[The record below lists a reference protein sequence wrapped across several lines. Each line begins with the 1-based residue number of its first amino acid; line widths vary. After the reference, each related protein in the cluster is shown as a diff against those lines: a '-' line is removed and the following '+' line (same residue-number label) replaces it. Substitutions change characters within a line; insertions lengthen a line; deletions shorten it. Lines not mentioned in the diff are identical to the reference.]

1 MHRERYLRGGLPESR
16 GMCYKRMMQMKR
28 RRRRKPRTAP
38 VKPDQAPLQPVYPE
52 EQERAVVPRADEGD
66 NEQELQPRAAPEP
79 GNQDEAQPQ
88 RRGKRRRRGGAGRK
102 RPAGTPAVAPQADT
116 QEPEAAESP
125 ASDAAA
131 GMEPSAEPERA
142 ARVRPQQYAHPQ
154 SQSKKQPRGTV
165 VLTIGLPGSGKT
177 SWFRRR
183 AITPLSSDLLRM
195 MLFDD
200 IAEQRYQDL
209 VFSTLRYLLRARM
222 IARMPW
228 NYVDATNLSPRERR
242 GWIKMAQ
249 EFGYEVHAVFFDVP
263 IEVCTERNAR
273 RGRMV
278 PDDVMQRMAG
288 KLRAPTFEEGFSKI
302 TVVRVKKQKPSEPMS
317 SIDNVVDDV
326 EEPGGPGVADEN
338 Y

>member
-1 MHRERYLRGGLPESR
+1 
-16 GMCYKRMMQMKR
+16 MKR
-28 RRRRKPRTAP
+28 RRRRKPGKPAGNKGTQAP
-38 VKPDQAPLQPVYPE
+38 PLQPAYPE
-52 EQERAVVPRADEGD
+52 EFAAEAAEESTPEEVGAESGG
-66 NEQELQPRAAPEP
+66 EQTEESGAETQAAAPSGRP
-79 GNQDEAQPQ
+79 
-88 RRGKRRRRGGAGRK
+88 KKRRRGGRGRK
-102 RPAGTPAVAPQADT
+102 AGQQQAASAAPAQEEAP
-116 QEPEAAESP
+116 PESP
-125 ASDAAA
+125 ASDSAA
-131 GMEPSAEPERA
+131 GIEPEAEPEREA
-142 ARVRPQQYAHPQ
+142 AKPVPQVHAPHEKKRHP
-154 SQSKKQPRGTV
+154 KGVV

-200 IAEQRYQDL
+200 ISEQRYQDL

-249 EFGYEVHAVFFDVP
+249 EFGYEVQAVFFDVP
-263 IEVCTERNAR
+263 VEVCADRNKR

-278 PDDVMQRMAG
+278 PDEVMQRMAA
-288 KLRAPTFEEGFSKI
+288 KLRPPTFEEGFTKI
-302 TVVRVKKQKPSEPMS
+302 TVVRVKKSKFEEP
-317 SIDNVVDDV
+317 DNEVQGV
-326 EEPGGPGVADEN
+326 EEHGPGMIDEN

>member
-1 MHRERYLRGGLPESR
+1 MKPE
-16 GMCYKRMMQMKR
+16 
-28 RRRRKPRTAP
+28 
-38 VKPDQAPLQPVYPE
+38 QAPLQPAYPDM
-52 EQERAVVPRADEGD
+52 QESAGTDEGYG
-66 NEQELQPRAAPEP
+66 EAAPEP
-79 GNQDEAQPQ
+79 QAEAAAPESGAAKE

-102 RPAGTPAVAPQADT
+102 RPSATPKVQAE
-116 QEPEAAESP
+116 QNEAAEP
-125 ASDAAA
+125 VASDSVEDISAA
-131 GMEPSAEPERA
+131 AEPERTTA
-142 ARVRPQQYAHPQ
+142 DRTASQPQAHTPT
-154 SQSKKQPRGTV
+154 KKQSRGTV

-263 IEVCTERNAR
+263 IDVCTERNSR
-273 RGRMV
+273 RGRIV
-278 PDDVMQRMAG
+278 PEDVMQRMAG
-288 KLRAPTFEEGFSKI
+288 KLRPPTFEEGFSKI
-302 TVVRVKKQKPSEPMS
+302 TVVRVKKQQPSEPMS
-317 SIDNVVDDV
+317 AIDNVVDDV
-326 EEPGGPGVADEN
+326 EEPGGPGLADEN

>member
-1 MHRERYLRGGLPESR
+1 MKPE
-16 GMCYKRMMQMKR
+16 
-28 RRRRKPRTAP
+28 
-38 VKPDQAPLQPVYPE
+38 QAPLQPAYPE
-52 EQERAVVPRADEGD
+52 PDEEVSAGP
-66 NEQELQPRAAPEP
+66 EEEEGGAP
-79 GNQDEAQPQ
+79 EAQPEVAAPAAPSQDSQQQ

-102 RPAGTPAVAPQADT
+102 RPGTTEAGPAIEAEEGIASAKPAREITEAAVAPAHEAVQPQA
-116 QEPEAAESP
+116 
-125 ASDAAA
+125 
-131 GMEPSAEPERA
+131 PSQ
-142 ARVRPQQYAHPQ
+142 PQIPT
-154 SQSKKQPRGTV
+154 KKQPRGIV

-263 IEVCTERNAR
+263 IEVCMERNAR
-273 RGRMV
+273 RGRIV
-278 PDDVMQRMAG
+278 PEDVMQRMAG
-288 KLRAPTFEEGFSKI
+288 KLRPPTFDEGFSKI
-302 TVVRVKKQKPSEPMS
+302 TVVRVKKAKTSEPDAPV
-317 SIDNVVDDV
+317 DNVVDDV
-326 EEPGGPGVADEN
+326 EEPDGPGVADEN

>member
-1 MHRERYLRGGLPESR
+1 
-16 GMCYKRMMQMKR
+16 MMQMKR
-28 RRRRKPRTAP
+28 RRRKKPRTGPA
-38 VKPDQAPLQPVYPE
+38 KPEQAPLQPAYPDM
-52 EQERAVVPRADEGD
+52 QESPGADEAYG
-66 NEQELQPRAAPEP
+66 NTESEPQPEAAAPEQGAP
-79 GNQDEAQPQ
+79 KE
-88 RRGKRRRRGGAGRK
+88 RRGKRRRRGGAGRT
-102 RPAGTPAVAPQADT
+102 RRGSVATRAAAADEAAQASVT
-116 QEPEAAESP
+116 GEQEPEAA
-125 ASDAAA
+125 
-131 GMEPSAEPERA
+131 AEPLQTQAKPA
-142 ARVRPQQYAHPQ
+142 AHAAPHAH
-154 SQSKKQPRGTV
+154 SKRQPRGTV

-200 IAEQRYQDL
+200 ITEQRYQDL

-263 IEVCTERNAR
+263 IEVCIERNSR
-273 RGRMV
+273 RGRIV
-278 PDDVMQRMAG
+278 PEDVMQRMTA
-288 KLRAPTFEEGFSKI
+288 KLRPPTFEEGFSKI
-302 TVVRVKKQKPSEPMS
+302 TVVRVKKQKASEPMS
-317 SIDNVVDDV
+317 AVDNVIDGV
-326 EEPGGPGVADEN
+326 EEPGGPGIADEN

>member
-1 MHRERYLRGGLPESR
+1 LPDSLW
-16 GMCYKRMMQMKR
+16 MCYKRIMQGMKR
-28 RRRRKPRTAP
+28 RRRKKPARGGDTKAEP
-38 VKPDQAPLQPVYPE
+38 QQAPLQPVYPE
-52 EQERAVVPRADEGD
+52 DRER
-66 NEQELQPRAAPEP
+66 
-79 GNQDEAQPQ
+79 DEAIEASAGQEDAVPEIEPQPHADAGAPAAALQ
-88 RRGKRRRRGGAGRK
+88 RARKRRRGGKGRK
-102 RPAGTPAVAPQADT
+102 PKTATPAVPLTD
-116 QEPEAAESP
+116 EAAEESP
-125 ASDAAA
+125 ESVS
-131 GMEPSAEPERA
+131 GVGLEEPTEPERA
-142 ARVRPQQYAHPQ
+142 VAPALAAPPAQKRQT
-154 SQSKKQPRGTV
+154 KGTV

-249 EFGYEVHAVFFDVP
+249 EFGYEVQAVFFDVP
-263 IEVCTERNAR
+263 IEVCQERNTR
-273 RGRMV
+273 RGRIV
-278 PDDVMQRMAG
+278 PDDVMHRMAQ
-288 KLRAPTFEEGFSKI
+288 KLRPPTFEEGFSKI
-302 TVVRVKKQKPSEPMS
+302 TVVRVKKQPQAEPE
-317 SIDNVVDDV
+317 NEVQGV
-326 EEPGGPGVADEN
+326 EEPNGPGKGDEN

>member
-1 MHRERYLRGGLPESR
+1 
-16 GMCYKRMMQMKR
+16 
-28 RRRRKPRTAP
+28 
-38 VKPDQAPLQPVYPE
+38 
-52 EQERAVVPRADEGD
+52 
-66 NEQELQPRAAPEP
+66 
-79 GNQDEAQPQ
+79 
-88 RRGKRRRRGGAGRK
+88 
-102 RPAGTPAVAPQADT
+102 
-116 QEPEAAESP
+116 
-125 ASDAAA
+125 
-131 GMEPSAEPERA
+131 
-142 ARVRPQQYAHPQ
+142 
-154 SQSKKQPRGTV
+154 V

-200 IAEQRYQDL
+200 ISEQRYQDL

-263 IEVCTERNAR
+263 VEVCAERNLR

-288 KLRAPTFEEGFSKI
+288 KLRPPTFEEGFTKI
-302 TVVRVKKQKPSEPMS
+302 TVVRVKKQTKTAEAENVIQREEEAQGPAE
-317 SIDNVVDDV
+317 IDD
-326 EEPGGPGVADEN
+326 N

>member
-1 MHRERYLRGGLPESR
+1 
-16 GMCYKRMMQMKR
+16 
-28 RRRRKPRTAP
+28 
-38 VKPDQAPLQPVYPE
+38 VKPEQTPLQPAYPDM
-52 EQERAVVPRADEGD
+52 QEPDGDVEAEGVGEVEARAEIMEPEAK
-66 NEQELQPRAAPEP
+66 NETPV
-79 GNQDEAQPQ
+79 Q
-88 RRGKRRRRGGAGRK
+88 RRGKRRRRGGTGRT
-102 RPAGTPAVAPQADT
+102 RPNPAPQVSPDEEAPAAIQPKEPEEKFEPKLAATAAPQAH
-116 QEPEAAESP
+116 
-125 ASDAAA
+125 
-131 GMEPSAEPERA
+131 GKR
-142 ARVRPQQYAHPQ
+142 
-154 SQSKKQPRGTV
+154 QPRGTV

-209 VFSTLRYLLRARM
+209 VFSTLRYLLRARL

-263 IEVCTERNAR
+263 VEVCTERNDR

-278 PDDVMQRMAG
+278 PDDVMQRMSG
-288 KLRAPTFEEGFSKI
+288 KLRPPTFEEGFVKI
-302 TVVRVKKQKPSEPMS
+302 TVVRVKRSGEQT
-317 SIDNVVDDV
+317 
-326 EEPGGPGVADEN
+326 
-338 Y
+338 

>member
-1 MHRERYLRGGLPESR
+1 
-16 GMCYKRMMQMKR
+16 MKR
-28 RRRRKPRTAP
+28 KRRGAKPRTAP
-38 VKPDQAPLQPVYPE
+38 VAPEQAPLQPAYPDMLE
-52 EQERAVVPRADEGD
+52 NKAAATNDKGDESEPQGEAVS
-66 NEQELQPRAAPEP
+66 
-79 GNQDEAQPQ
+79 EASGQGQPQ
-88 RRGKRRRRGGAGRK
+88 KRKRRRRGGVGRK
-102 RPAGTPAVAPQADT
+102 RPGAAAVAPA
-116 QEPEAAESP
+116 EAAE
-125 ASDAAA
+125 AEADAAESTA
-131 GMEPSAEPERA
+131 PQTEAEPQPA
-142 ARVRPQQYAHPQ
+142 AAKPTVHAPVQAAG
-154 SQSKKQPRGTV
+154 KKSTRGTV

-222 IARMPW
+222 IAHMPW

-263 IEVCTERNAR
+263 VEVCTERNTR

-278 PDDVMQRMAG
+278 PEDVMQRMAG
-288 KLRAPTFEEGFSKI
+288 KLRPPTFDEGFSKI
-302 TVVRVKKQKPSEPMS
+302 TLVRVKKQKPSEPMS
-317 SIDNVVDDV
+317 QADNVIADV
-326 EEPGGPGVADEN
+326 EEPDGPGVADES

>member
-1 MHRERYLRGGLPESR
+1 
-16 GMCYKRMMQMKR
+16 MCYKRMMQMKR
-28 RRRRKPRTAP
+28 RRRKKPRTSP
-38 VKPDQAPLQPVYPE
+38 VKPEQAPLQPAYPDM
-52 EQERAVVPRADEGD
+52 QETAADEHGSVD
-66 NEQELQPRAAPEP
+66 EPEFQPEAPAEP
-79 GNQDEAQPQ
+79 GNQESPSQ

-102 RPAGTPAVAPQADT
+102 RTSPTGASVSQVEPQQRDT
-116 QEPEAAESP
+116 AESP
-125 ASDAAA
+125 ASDSAAA
-131 GMEPSAEPERA
+131 IEPAVEPERTA
-142 ARVRPQQYAHPQ
+142 KPQQHAH
-154 SQSKKQPRGTV
+154 SQPKKQPRGTV

-200 IAEQRYQDL
+200 ITEQRYQDL

-263 IEVCTERNAR
+263 IEVCVERNAR

-288 KLRAPTFEEGFSKI
+288 KLRPPTFEEGFSKI

-317 SIDNVVDDV
+317 AIDNVVDDV
-326 EEPGGPGVADEN
+326 EEPGGPGIADEN

>member
-1 MHRERYLRGGLPESR
+1 MKPE
-16 GMCYKRMMQMKR
+16 
-28 RRRRKPRTAP
+28 
-38 VKPDQAPLQPVYPE
+38 QAPLQPAYPDM
-52 EQERAVVPRADEGD
+52 QEPAGGDEGGD
-66 NEQELQPRAAPEP
+66 EPEQPEAAAPESS
-79 GNQDEAQPQ
+79 NEADVQPQ
-88 RRGKRRRRGGAGRK
+88 QRKGKRRRRGGVGRK
-102 RPAGTPAVAPQADT
+102 RSTVSPVRAQQNGETKP
-116 QEPEAAESP
+116 AESP
-125 ASDAAA
+125 SSDAAA
-131 GMEPSAEPERA
+131 GIEPIAEPERVA
-142 ARVRPQQYAHPQ
+142 KPQAQAHPHPQ
-154 SQSKKQPRGTV
+154 AHVAAHAKKQPRGIV

-200 IAEQRYQDL
+200 ITEQRYQDL

-263 IEVCTERNAR
+263 VEVCTERNTR

-288 KLRAPTFEEGFSKI
+288 KLRPPTFEEGFSKI
-302 TVVRVKKQKPSEPMS
+302 TVVRVKKQKASEPMS
-317 SIDNVVDDV
+317 AIDNVVDDV
-326 EEPGGPGVADEN
+326 EEPNGPGAADED

>member
-1 MHRERYLRGGLPESR
+1 
-16 GMCYKRMMQMKR
+16 MKR
-28 RRRRKPRTAP
+28 RRRRKPRTGP
-38 VKPDQAPLQPVYPE
+38 VQPEQAPLQPAYPDMPE
-52 EQERAVVPRADEGD
+52 SAASEPDEG
-66 NEQELQPRAAPEP
+66 
-79 GNQDEAQPQ
+79 GDEAEQQPEAAEHESANAAGSQQQ

-102 RPAGTPAVAPQADT
+102 RTGSKAPKPAETSAAPTEAK
-116 QEPEAAESP
+116 PEAT
-125 ASDAAA
+125 
-131 GMEPSAEPERA
+131 AEPLETSPKPVVQA
-142 ARVRPQQYAHPQ
+142 PPHAT
-154 SQSKKQPRGTV
+154 SKQQPRGTV

-263 IEVCTERNAR
+263 VEVCTERNAR

-288 KLRAPTFEEGFSKI
+288 KLRPPTFEEGFSKI
-302 TVVRVKKQKPSEPMS
+302 TVVRVKKAKSSEPDAPV
-317 SIDNVVDDV
+317 DNVVDDV
-326 EEPGGPGVADEN
+326 EEPTGPGTPDEN

>member
-1 MHRERYLRGGLPESR
+1 
-16 GMCYKRMMQMKR
+16 MCYKRKMQGMKR
-28 RRRRKPRTAP
+28 RRRKKPNRGAQEP
-38 VKPDQAPLQPVYPE
+38 EQQPPLQPAYPE
-52 EQERAVVPRADEGD
+52 ENERE
-66 NEQELQPRAAPEP
+66 EP
-79 GNQDEAQPQ
+79 GQAAGQEEESQPEIVPQPQ
-88 RRGKRRRRGGAGRK
+88 ADAGAPSATPQRGRKRRRGGRGRK
-102 RPAGTPAVAPQADT
+102 PAHVAPVPSNEEA
-116 QEPEAAESP
+116 AAESP
-125 ASDAAA
+125 ESASAAD
-131 GMEPSAEPERA
+131 MEETPEPERA
-142 ARVRPQQYAHPQ
+142 ATPVPYT
-154 SQSKKQPRGTV
+154 QPLPAQKRQPKGTV

-200 IAEQRYQDL
+200 ITEQRYQDL

-263 IEVCTERNAR
+263 VEVCTERNKR
-273 RGRMV
+273 RGRIV
-278 PDDVMQRMAG
+278 PEDVMQRMAQ
-288 KLRAPTFEEGFSKI
+288 KLRPPTFEEGFSKI
-302 TVVRVKKQKPSEPMS
+302 TVVRVKKSAKTEADNEVQGVEDAPPSGEG
-317 SIDNVVDDV
+317 
-326 EEPGGPGVADEN
+326 EEI

>member
-1 MHRERYLRGGLPESR
+1 
-16 GMCYKRMMQMKR
+16 MCYKRRMQMKR
-28 RRRRKPRTAP
+28 RRRRKPRTEP
-38 VKPDQAPLQPVYPE
+38 VKPEQAPLQPVYPDDMHE
-52 EQERAVVPRADEGD
+52 PVAADEGGD
-66 NEQELQPRAAPEP
+66 EAEQPQMAAPEP
-79 GNQDEAQPQ
+79 GNGAEDQPQ
-88 RRGKRRRRGGAGRK
+88 RKGKRRRRGGTGRK
-102 RPAGTPAVAPQADT
+102 RTPRAAPAAK
-116 QEPEAAESP
+116 EAEEESP
-125 ASDAAA
+125 ESDSAA
-131 GMEPSAEPERA
+131 GMEPAAEPERA
-142 ARVRPQQYAHPQ
+142 AKPQ
-154 SQSKKQPRGTV
+154 SQPHAATSAKKQPRGTV

-263 IEVCTERNAR
+263 IEVCAERNAR

-278 PDDVMQRMAG
+278 PDEVMQRMAG
-288 KLRAPTFEEGFSKI
+288 KLRPPTFDEGFSKI
-302 TVVRVKKQKPSEPMS
+302 TVVRVKKHTPSEPIS
-317 SIDNVVDDV
+317 QIDNVVDDV

>member
-1 MHRERYLRGGLPESR
+1 
-16 GMCYKRMMQMKR
+16 MCYKRMMQGMKR
-28 RRRRKPRTAP
+28 RRRKKPTRGDSAKAEP
-38 VKPDQAPLQPVYPE
+38 QQAPLQPVYPE
-52 EQERAVVPRADEGD
+52 DRQKEEE
-66 NEQELQPRAAPEP
+66 PEVSGVHEDAEP
-79 GNQDEAQPQ
+79 EIEAQPLTEAGAPAAAPQ
-88 RRGKRRRRGGAGRK
+88 RARKRRRGGKGRK
-102 RPAGTPAVAPQADT
+102 PRTAAPAQPATDEGIEESPEGVPAIKNEEAVEPAAPVPQAH
-116 QEPEAAESP
+116 AAH
-125 ASDAAA
+125 
-131 GMEPSAEPERA
+131 GKR
-142 ARVRPQQYAHPQ
+142 
-154 SQSKKQPRGTV
+154 QPKGTV

-263 IEVCTERNAR
+263 VDVCQERNTR

-278 PDDVMQRMAG
+278 PEDVMQRMAQ
-288 KLRAPTFEEGFSKI
+288 KLRPPTFEEGFSKI
-302 TVVRVKKQKPSEPMS
+302 TVVRVKKRAQAEP
-317 SIDNVVDDV
+317 DNEVQGV
-326 EEPGGPGVADEN
+326 EDPHAPGEADGN
-338 Y
+338 D

>member
-1 MHRERYLRGGLPESR
+1 
-16 GMCYKRMMQMKR
+16 MQ
-28 RRRRKPRTAP
+28 PAY
-38 VKPDQAPLQPVYPE
+38 PDMLQ
-52 EQERAVVPRADEGD
+52 
-66 NEQELQPRAAPEP
+66 AAPAENEGAEDP
-79 GNQDEAQPQ
+79 EIHPDAATPEAANQEAQPQ
-88 RRGKRRRRGGAGRK
+88 RRAKRRRRGGVGRK
-102 RPAGTPAVAPQADT
+102 RAGASASAPPVEATEGPTEIAD
-116 QEPEAAESP
+116 
-125 ASDAAA
+125 
-131 GMEPSAEPERA
+131 AEPEVA
-142 ARVRPQQYAHPQ
+142 AQPRPVFAKPAAQSVPQ
-154 SQSKKQPRGTV
+154 SHAKKQARGIV

-222 IARMPW
+222 IAHMPW

-263 IEVCTERNAR
+263 IEVCTERNNR

-288 KLRAPTFEEGFSKI
+288 KLRPPTFEEGFSKI
-302 TVVRVKKQKPSEPMS
+302 TVVRVKKPKASEPDAAV
-317 SIDNVVDDV
+317 DNVVDDV
-326 EEPGGPGVADEN
+326 EEPGGPGVPDEN

>member
-1 MHRERYLRGGLPESR
+1 MNLPALPWSW

-28 RRRRKPRTAP
+28 RRRRKPRTGP
-38 VKPDQAPLQPVYPE
+38 VKPEQAPLQPTYPGM
-52 EQERAVVPRADEGD
+52 QEPVGT
-66 NEQELQPRAAPEP
+66 
-79 GNQDEAQPQ
+79 DEASEEPEQPAATGPESGNESDAPPQ
-88 RRGKRRRRGGAGRK
+88 RKPKRRRRGGAGRK
-102 RPAGTPAVAPQADT
+102 RPAAPA
-116 QEPEAAESP
+116 AAEQEAEVAEP
-125 ASDAAA
+125 PTGDAAA
-131 GMEPSAEPERA
+131 VEPSAEPERA
-142 ARVRPQQYAHPQ
+142 TKPQAQVHPQ
-154 SQSKKQPRGTV
+154 PHVAAHAKKQPRGTV

-200 IAEQRYQDL
+200 ITEQRYQDL

-263 IEVCTERNAR
+263 IEVCTERNTR

-288 KLRAPTFEEGFSKI
+288 KLRPPTFEEGFSKI
-302 TVVRVKKQKPSEPMS
+302 TVVRVKKHKPSEPMS
-317 SIDNVVDDV
+317 AIDNVVDDV

>member
-1 MHRERYLRGGLPESR
+1 MKPE
-16 GMCYKRMMQMKR
+16 Q
-28 RRRRKPRTAP
+28 T
-38 VKPDQAPLQPVYPE
+38 PLQPVYPDDMHE
-52 EQERAVVPRADEGD
+52 PMAADEGGEEAD
-66 NEQELQPRAAPEP
+66 QPEKAAAEP
-79 GNQDEAQPQ
+79 GNEAEEQPQ
-88 RRGKRRRRGGAGRK
+88 RKGKRRRRGGTGRK
-102 RPAGTPAVAPQADT
+102 RTSRPAPTV
-116 QEPEAAESP
+116 QEEGEAEPAESP
-125 ASDAAA
+125 ASDSAA
-131 GMEPSAEPERA
+131 GIEPAAEPERA
-142 ARVRPQQYAHPQ
+142 PKPQPQ
-154 SQSKKQPRGTV
+154 PHAATQTKKQPRGTV

-200 IAEQRYQDL
+200 ITEQRYQDL

-263 IEVCTERNAR
+263 IEVCTERNTR

-278 PDDVMQRMAG
+278 PDEVMQRMAG
-288 KLRAPTFEEGFSKI
+288 KLRPPTFDEGFSKI
-302 TVVRVKKQKPSEPMS
+302 TVVRVKKHTASEPIS
-317 SIDNVVDDV
+317 QIDNVVDDV

>member
-1 MHRERYLRGGLPESR
+1 
-16 GMCYKRMMQMKR
+16 MCYKRMMQGMKR
-28 RRRRKPRTAP
+28 RRRRKPAAP
-38 VKPDQAPLQPVYPE
+38 GANDKKDQPAPLQPVYPE
-52 EQERAVVPRADEGD
+52 DAAADDDRGADQDVVAAEPTAEPTAS
-66 NEQELQPRAAPEP
+66 EAAPRSAAP
-79 GNQDEAQPQ
+79 S
-88 RRGKRRRRGGAGRK
+88 RGPKKRRRGGRGRK
-102 RPAGTPAVAPQADT
+102 PQAPAAPAPGIEDT
-116 QEPEAAESP
+116 EPEASP
-125 ASDAAA
+125 EGPSAAA
-131 GMEPSAEPERA
+131 FEEPIAPERVPTPA
-142 ARVRPQQYAHPQ
+142 PPVHTQAHPPHAG
-154 SQSKKQPRGTV
+154 KRQPKGTV

-183 AITPLSSDLLRM
+183 GITPLSSDLLRM

-263 IEVCTERNAR
+263 VEVCQERNTK

-278 PDDVMQRMAG
+278 PDDVMSRMSQ
-288 KLRAPTFEEGFSKI
+288 KLRPPTFDEGFSKI
-302 TVVRVKKQKPSEPMS
+302 TVVRVKKQAKSEPE
-317 SIDNVVDDV
+317 NEVQNV
-326 EEPGGPGVADEN
+326 EEAGGGAEVDEN

>member
-1 MHRERYLRGGLPESR
+1 
-16 GMCYKRMMQMKR
+16 MKR

-38 VKPDQAPLQPVYPE
+38 VKPEQAPLQPAYPDMNEPVSVEPE
-52 EQERAVVPRADEGD
+52 EASEPEAQAEAP
-66 NEQELQPRAAPEP
+66 AAS
-79 GNQDEAQPQ
+79 GNQEQ
-88 RRGKRRRRGGAGRK
+88 RRPKRRRRGGAGR
-102 RPAGTPAVAPQADT
+102 RGRGTGAPPASAPTEEA
-116 QEPEAAESP
+116 EPVESP

-131 GMEPSAEPERA
+131 GIEPEAEPERL
-142 ARVRPQQYAHPQ
+142 VQPQAHAHQ
-154 SQSKKQPRGTV
+154 QAKKQPRGIV

-200 IAEQRYQDL
+200 ITEQRYQDL

-278 PDDVMQRMAG
+278 PEDVMQRMSA

-302 TVVRVKKQKPSEPMS
+302 TVVRVKKQKPSEPLS
-317 SIDNVVDDV
+317 SVDNVVDDV
-326 EEPGGPGVADEN
+326 EEPDGPGVADEN

>member
-1 MHRERYLRGGLPESR
+1 MKPE
-16 GMCYKRMMQMKR
+16 
-28 RRRRKPRTAP
+28 
-38 VKPDQAPLQPVYPE
+38 QAPLQPAYPDM
-52 EQERAVVPRADEGD
+52 QEPAGGDDGGDEP
-66 NEQELQPRAAPEP
+66 ERPETAAPESV
-79 GNQDEAQPQ
+79 DEADEQPQ
-88 RRGKRRRRGGAGRK
+88 RKGKRRRRGGAGRK
-102 RPAGTPAVAPQADT
+102 RQTPRASAGAEVTTSGEAEAPVSDSAARV
-116 QEPEAAESP
+116 EPT
-125 ASDAAA
+125 
-131 GMEPSAEPERA
+131 AEPERTKPQLQAQPHYA
-142 ARVRPQQYAHPQ
+142 APT
-154 SQSKKQPRGTV
+154 KKTPRGTV

-200 IAEQRYQDL
+200 ITEQRYQDL

-288 KLRAPTFEEGFSKI
+288 KLRPPTFEEGFSKI
-302 TVVRVKKQKPSEPMS
+302 TVVRVKKHKASEPMS
-317 SIDNVVDDV
+317 QIDNVVDDV

>member
-1 MHRERYLRGGLPESR
+1 
-16 GMCYKRMMQMKR
+16 MKR
-28 RRRRKPRTAP
+28 RRRRKPARAGE
-38 VKPDQAPLQPVYPE
+38 KQEQQQAPLQPVYPE
-52 EQERAVVPRADEGD
+52 DRVDDDGGSAAEPQAEPET
-66 NEQELQPRAAPEP
+66 AAP
-79 GNQDEAQPQ
+79 QPQ
-88 RRGKRRRRGGAGRK
+88 QRTGKKRRRGGRGRK
-102 RPAGTPAVAPQADT
+102 PMSAASAARAAAN
-116 QEPEAAESP
+116 PEVEAESP
-125 ASDAAA
+125 ESVDAAGIEEA
-131 GMEPSAEPERA
+131 AEPERA
-142 ARVRPQQYAHPQ
+142 PAQVPQATYAQ
-154 SQSKKQPRGTV
+154 KRQPKGTV

-183 AITPLSSDLLRM
+183 GITPLSSDLLRM

-263 IEVCTERNAR
+263 VEVCAERNTR
-273 RGRMV
+273 RGRIV
-278 PDDVMQRMAG
+278 PEDVMQRMAQ
-288 KLRAPTFEEGFSKI
+288 KLRPPTFDEGFSKI
-302 TVVRVKKQKPSEPMS
+302 TVVRVKRASKAEPEP
-317 SIDNVVDDV
+317 DNEVMGV
-326 EEPGGPGVADEN
+326 EEPGTGKAEDL

>member
-1 MHRERYLRGGLPESR
+1 MKPE
-16 GMCYKRMMQMKR
+16 
-28 RRRRKPRTAP
+28 
-38 VKPDQAPLQPVYPE
+38 QAPLQPAYPDMQETAGTE
-52 EQERAVVPRADEGD
+52 EGYGD
-66 NEQELQPRAAPEP
+66 SEQ
-79 GNQDEAQPQ
+79 EAQPESAPSESSAPKES
-88 RRGKRRRRGGAGRK
+88 RPKRRRRGGTGRN
-102 RPAGTPAVAPQADT
+102 RRGAAATQSVADT
-116 QEPEAAESP
+116 NSAIAPTTEEPEAEVEP
-125 ASDAAA
+125 AIQHAQAAHA
-131 GMEPSAEPERA
+131 
-142 ARVRPQQYAHPQ
+142 
-154 SQSKKQPRGTV
+154 KKQPRGTV

-242 GWIKMAQ
+242 GWIKMAL

-263 IEVCTERNAR
+263 IEVCMERNAK

-278 PDDVMQRMAG
+278 PEDVMQRMAG
-288 KLRAPTFEEGFSKI
+288 KLRPPTFDEGFSKI
-302 TVVRVKKQKPSEPMS
+302 TVVRVKKHKASEPIQN
-317 SIDNVVDDV
+317 IDNVVDDV
-326 EEPGGPGVADEN
+326 EEPGGPGIIDEN

>member
-1 MHRERYLRGGLPESR
+1 
-16 GMCYKRMMQMKR
+16 MKR
-28 RRRRKPRTAP
+28 RRRRKPRTEP
-38 VKPDQAPLQPVYPE
+38 VKPEQPPLQPAYPDMNQPVSAEPE
-52 EQERAVVPRADEGD
+52 EAS
-66 NEQELQPRAAPEP
+66 PEP
-79 GNQDEAQPQ
+79 EVQAEAPAAAGNQDQ
-88 RRGKRRRRGGAGRK
+88 RRPKRRRRGGSGR
-102 RPAGTPAVAPQADT
+102 RGRGTPAPASAPVEEAAPEESPSSDSAAGI
-116 QEPEAAESP
+116 EPEV
-125 ASDAAA
+125 
-131 GMEPSAEPERA
+131 EPERA
-142 ARVRPQQYAHPQ
+142 VQPQAYAHPH
-154 SQSKKQPRGTV
+154 SHAKKQPRGTV

-263 IEVCTERNAR
+263 IEVCSERNAR

-288 KLRAPTFEEGFSKI
+288 KLRAPTFDEGFSKI
-302 TVVRVKKQKPSEPMS
+302 TVVRVKKPKASEPMS
-317 SIDNVVDDV
+317 AIDNVIDDV
-326 EEPGGPGVADEN
+326 EEPGGPAVPDEN